1 MFRKKSIAARLTCV
15 LLVALL
21 CFFALAACEDDGWTS
36 SDSGTASGQTAS
48 GGDTASPEDNFL
60 YKDFYEDTTVKI
72 LCVGTSRHTY
82 GELQFVPDEDSNYT
96 KVSAAVE
103 ARNGLIEQNHGLK
116 IEIYTDA
123 DNTPVAY
130 LREQQQAGT
139 ADFDLVC
146 DSVDNM
152 VQSITDHLFWSI
164 EPEKLSIDQPWW
176 DRECMDAISIAGKSY
191 FLSGDA
197 LITDDDNIY
206 LYLYN
211 KKMYEENADLLQ
223 YGDIYDIVKDGKFT
237 LDLFEEMCK
246 LVSHADENGE
256 WGFNATYGNLSHA
269 YGATVLVNGCDFA
282 MATTDPDT
290 EDYFQLNVDSGQGQ
304 TIFDKVYQIMSDK
317 QITQRAE
324 LIIGQGSSP
333 SKYGFAEL
341 EEMFVNQRGLFYN
354 TTSSSISILKRTDMD
369 FEFGVLPTP
378 KYDESQERYCNTVN
392 RYQSSVIGIP
402 ICCRNMDAAY
412 ALLDALGYYGGDVKK
427 AYYQE
432 TLQLQTLSEE
442 DSEMLDLVYGS
453 RFYDLGSYFNWGN
466 GALINFYGSLINGTT
481 NDLASRWEAIES
493 SVETDMHATVEAYK
507 DSVA

>member
-1 MFRKKSIAARLTCV
+1 MFHKKPIVTRLTCF

-21 CFFALAACEDDGWTS
+21 CAFALTACKDEEGSASGSTSSSSSSGTVSSVEDD
-36 SDSGTASGQTAS
+36 
-48 GGDTASPEDNFL
+48 FL

-72 LCVGTSRHTY
+72 LCVSTDRHTY
-82 GELQFVPDEDSNYT
+82 GELQFVPNEDSNYA
-96 KVSAAVE
+96 KVSDAVGS
-103 ARNGLIEQNHGLK
+103 RNDLIEQNHGLK
-116 IEIYTDA
+116 IEIYA
-123 DNTPVAY
+123 DKAPVAY
-130 LREQQQAGT
+130 LRDQQTAGT

-152 VQSITDHLFWSI
+152 VQSIPEHLFWSI
-164 EPEKLSIDQPWW
+164 ESEKLSIDESWW

-211 KKMYEENADLLQ
+211 KKMYDENADLHA
-223 YGDIYDIVKDGKFT
+223 YGDIYDIVKEGKFT
-237 LDLFEEMCK
+237 LDLFQEMCA

-256 WGFNATYGNLSHA
+256 WGFNATYGNLSHS
-269 YGATVLVNGCDFA
+269 YGATVLVNGCNFA
-282 MATTDPDT
+282 MASTDPNT
-290 EDYFQLNVDSGQGQ
+290 EDYFQLNVNSGLGQ
-304 TIFDKVYQIMSDK
+304 TVFDKVYQIMSDK

-324 LIIGQGSSP
+324 LIIGQGSRP
-333 SKYGFAEL
+333 SQYGFSEL

-378 KYDESQERYCNTVN
+378 KYNEDQARYCNTVN

-402 ICCRNMDAAY
+402 ICCKNMDAAY
-412 ALLDALGYYGGDVKK
+412 ALLDALGYYGEGVKT

-466 GALINFYGSLINGTT
+466 GALINFYGSLINSAT
-481 NDLASRWEAIES
+481 NELTSRWDSIES
-493 SVETDMHATVEAYK
+493 AVEADMRATVEAYK
-507 DSVA
+507 ESVA